1 MKGMWLLL
9 WVRLCSAKNDL
20 VRLNRERLFRI
31 SFFGI
36 VGVLFLIFDY
46 YFFYRVFERL
56 QAPEL
61 DIYLVGNI
69 LLSQLIGMITLALF
83 SVLIFSNI
91 IASLSTLYLSRDLNL
106 LLSSPL
112 SHTRV
117 FVGKYVQTA
126 VNSSY
131 MVLIFG
137 LPIFYALGK
146 VYELGAPYY
155 LSITGLMIPFLI
167 IPAGLGIL
175 VTMLLMRFFPAQRT
189 HQVFTFLGMI
199 FAGVLVLFFR
209 YLKPETLYTDIT
221 DLEQAEFITTLNSL
235 AVPDNPFLPSTW
247 MTHVVNGFLGIEEG
261 VIASNVVLLCA
272 GALIAFIL
280 VVFIARHIYF
290 SGFSQAFESSTRGGT
305 RKVIRLSML
314 DDSFKGLHHTQRA
327 IMIKDIKTFFRDPTQ
342 WSQVFLLVSLI
353 VIYLFSIRSLPIQ
366 DSFTEN
372 LTSFLNLGLAGFV
385 ISALAVRFVFPT
397 TSLEGFSSW
406 IIFSSPLSMRRFLW
420 SKFFISVFP
429 LVCMG
434 ELLIISSNLML
445 RADAFFMLLS
455 SLTILVMSV
464 SLTALGVGMGAI
476 FPRFN
481 YENAAE
487 IAGGIGGIFYMV
499 VSLGYIGLTIA
510 IQAWPVSNYFR
521 ELLYPGAFDPRI
533 LILSILLLLILNGIV
548 FILPMRLGF
557 RNLERLEY

>member
-1 MKGMWLLL
+1 MRGMWLLL
-9 WVRLCSAKNDL
+9 WVRLCAVKNDL

-31 SFFGI
+31 AFFGI
-36 VGVLFLIFDY
+36 AGLLFLIFDY
-46 YFFYRVFERL
+46 YFFYRIFTRL

-61 DIYLVGNI
+61 DIYLVENI
-69 LLSQLIGMITLALF
+69 LISQLIGMITLALS

-91 IASLSTLYLSRDLNL
+91 IASLSTLYISRDLNL

-117 FVGKYVQTA
+117 FIGKYIQTA

-137 LPIFYALGK
+137 LPIFFALGR
-146 VYELGAPYY
+146 VYEQGVIYY
-155 LSITGLMIPFLI
+155 LTITGLMIPFLV
-167 IPAGLGIL
+167 IPAGVGIL
-175 VTMLLMRFFPAQRT
+175 ITMLLMRFFPAQRI
-189 HQVFTFLGMI
+189 HQIFTFLGMV
-199 FAGVLVLFFR
+199 FAGILIFFFR
-209 YLKPETLYTDIT
+209 YLRPETLYTDIT
-221 DLEQAEFITTLNSL
+221 DLEQPEFISMLNSF

-247 MTHVVNGFLGIEEG
+247 LTHVINGFLGMEEG
-261 VIASNVVLLCA
+261 VISQNVIFLIL
-272 GALIAFIL
+272 GAV
-280 VVFIARHIYF
+280 VVFIVVVCIARFIYF
-290 SGFSQAFESSTRGGT
+290 SGFSQSFESGSRGGA
-305 RKVIRLSML
+305 RRVFRLSML
-314 DDSFKGLHHTQRA
+314 DESFRFLHHTQRA

-342 WSQVFLLVSLI
+342 WSQLFLLVSLI
-353 VIYLFSIRSLPIQ
+353 VIYLFSIRTLPVQ

-397 TSLEGFSSW
+397 TSLEGYSTW
-406 IIFSSPLSMRRFLW
+406 IVFSSPLSMRQFLW
-420 SKFFISVFP
+420 SKFFISVLP
-429 LVCMG
+429 LICMG
-434 ELLIISSNLML
+434 ELLIVSSNMML
-445 RADAFFMLLS
+445 RVDQFFMLLS
-455 SLTILVMSV
+455 SITILVMSV

-521 ELLYPGAFDPRI
+521 SLLYPEVFDPRI
-533 LILSILLLLILNGIV
+533 LVMSIVMLLVLNLVV

-557 RNLERLEY
+557 RNLERMEY

>member
-9 WVRLCSAKNDL
+9 WVRLCSLKNDL

-31 SFFGI
+31 SFFGVAGI
-36 VGVLFLIFDY
+36 LFLVFDY
-46 YFFYRVFERL
+46 YFFFRIFQRL

-61 DIYLVGNI
+61 DIYLVESI

-91 IASLSTLYLSRDLNL
+91 VASLSTLYLSRDLNL

-117 FVGKYVQTA
+117 FIGKYVQTA

-137 LPIFYALGK
+137 LPIFYALGR
-146 VYELGAPYY
+146 VYSLGAAYY
-155 LSITGLMIPFLI
+155 LTITGLMIPFLI

-175 VTMLLMRFFPAQRT
+175 ITMLLMRFFPAQRT

-199 FAGVLVLFFR
+199 FAGVLIFFFR

-221 DLEQAEFITTLNSL
+221 DLEQPEFIATLNSL

-247 MTHVVNGFLGIEEG
+247 MTHVVNGFLGMEEH
-261 VIASNVVLLCA
+261 VISMNVGLLAAGAVLMFFLVVL
-272 GALIAFIL
+272 F
-280 VVFIARHIYF
+280 ARHIYF
-290 SGFSQAFESSTRGGT
+290 SGFSQAFESSTRGGART
-305 RKVIRLSML
+305 VIRLSML
-314 DDSFKGLHHTQRA
+314 DESFASLHHTQRA

-342 WSQVFLLVSLI
+342 WSQMFLLVSLI

-385 ISALAVRFVFPT
+385 ISALAVRFVFPM
-397 TSLEGFSSW
+397 TSLEGYSTW

-420 SKFFISVFP
+420 SKFFISVLP

-434 ELLIISSNLML
+434 ELLIVSSNLML
-445 RADAFFMLLS
+445 RVDTFFMLLS

-464 SLTALGVGMGAI
+464 SLTALGVGMGAL
-476 FPRFN
+476 FPRFH

-521 ELLYPGAFDPRI
+521 DLLYPGTFDPRI
-533 LILSILLLLILNGIV
+533 LFLSIFLLLVLNGV
-548 FILPMRLGF
+548 TFILPMRLGY
-557 RNLERLEY
+557 RHLERLEY